1 MVAEM
6 AQSPVESVAEVHNSL
21 AQENGKLDKGPVKDE
36 SIIFGSHGGVG
47 ELVNGKESNVS
58 NANLPK
64 DVGEEWP
71 EPRVIHN
78 FYFIRHRQYDDPKIR
93 AKIDLTDREIQRRN
107 QARMQ
112 LMDELRAKR
121 GVRGDLAAQLR
132 SLKTEGR
139 QYKSVMDDKRKEM
152 EPLHQALGKLRTT
165 NNARSGGICSSE
177 EELDDLIRSL
187 QYRIQHE
194 IIPLSEEKQILREI
208 KQLEGTREKVMAN
221 AAMRAKIQESMGK
234 KEDIQDQ
241 VKLMGS
247 DLDGVKKESQ
257 AVWAK
262 ISHLEGKVKALD
274 EEIEALQQEVNDVA
288 EKRDKAFANIKE
300 LRKQRDE
307 GNAYFF
313 QYRALLNEAKAMSV
327 KKDVQGLKELS
338 NSEVEKYMTL
348 WNNNKAFRD
357 DYEKRLLQSLDMRQL
372 SRDGRIRNP
381 DEKPLVVAETSVPSE
396 PEIVAKP
403 NVKQSKGD
411 SKSASQKDT
420 LPTQKVQK
428 EAAKKE
434 TEDTADFEIPVVEK
448 PASEKKVDEAKL
460 REMKK
465 EEDRAKAREG
475 MERKRKKEEAKV
487 AKAALRAE
495 KQRKALEEKK
505 GRSKNNNKPGASG
518 TATTEESA
526 VAEVEEAENADVNVE
541 APVEA
546 PTPAKP
552 RVRKEN
558 TVKYRSRARGPE
570 SLPKAILK
578 RKKSTN
584 YWVWA
589 APAAAVVLLIL
600 VLVYYYLQ

>member
-1 MVAEM
+1 M
-6 AQSPVESVAEVHNSL
+6 AQAPVESVTEVHKSL
-21 AQENGKLDKGPVKDE
+21 AQESGKLDNGPVKDE
-36 SIIFGSHGGVG
+36 SIKFGSDGGGG
-47 ELVNGKESNVS
+47 ELVNGKENNVS

-78 FYFIRHRQYDDPKIR
+78 FYFVRHRQYDDPKIK

-107 QARMQ
+107 QTRMQ
-112 LMDELRAKR
+112 LTDELRAKR
-121 GVRGDLAAQLR
+121 AVRGDLAAQLR

-152 EPLHQALGKLRTT
+152 EPLQQALGKLRTT

-187 QYRIQHE
+187 QYRIQHLS
-194 IIPLSEEKQILREI
+194 IPLSEEKQILREI

-221 AAMRAKIQESMGK
+221 AAMIAKIQESMGK
-234 KEDIQDQ
+234 KEVIQDQ

-247 DLDGVKKESQ
+247 NLDGVKKENQ

-262 ISHLEGKVKALD
+262 ISHLEGKVKAID
-274 EEIEALQQEVNDVA
+274 EEIDALQQEVKDVT
-288 EKRDKAFANIKE
+288 EKRDKAFANLKE

-307 GNAYFF
+307 GNAHFY
-313 QYRALLNEAKAMSV
+313 QYRALLNEAKAISI

-338 NSEVEKYMTL
+338 NAEVEKYMTL

-372 SRDGRIRNP
+372 SGDGRIRNP
-381 DEKPLVVAETSVPSE
+381 DEKPLVAAETLVPSE

-403 NVKQSKGD
+403 NVKLSQGD

-428 EAAKKE
+428 EATKKE
-434 TEDTADFEIPVVEK
+434 TEDTAHFEIHAVEK
-448 PASEKKVDEAKL
+448 PAPEKKVDEAKL

-465 EEDRAKAREG
+465 EKDRAKAIEG
-475 MERKRKKEEAKV
+475 MERKRKKEEAKA

-495 KQRKALEEKK
+495 KQRKAIEEKK

-546 PTPAKP
+546 PTPAKSK
-552 RVRKEN
+552 VRKEK
-558 TVKYRSRARGPE
+558 TVKFRSRARGQE

-589 APAAAVVLLIL
+589 APAAMVVLLIL
-600 VLVYYYLQ
+600 ILVYYYLQ

>member
-1 MVAEM
+1 
-6 AQSPVESVAEVHNSL
+6 
-21 AQENGKLDKGPVKDE
+21 
-36 SIIFGSHGGVG
+36 
-47 ELVNGKESNVS
+47 
-58 NANLPK
+58 
-64 DVGEEWP
+64 
-71 EPRVIHN
+71 
-78 FYFIRHRQYDDPKIR
+78 
-93 AKIDLTDREIQRRN
+93 
-107 QARMQ
+107 
-112 LMDELRAKR
+112 
-121 GVRGDLAAQLR
+121 
-132 SLKTEGR
+132 
-139 QYKSVMDDKRKEM
+139 
-152 EPLHQALGKLRTT
+152 
-165 NNARSGGICSSE
+165 
-177 EELDDLIRSL
+177 
-187 QYRIQHE
+187 
-194 IIPLSEEKQILREI
+194 
-208 KQLEGTREKVMAN
+208 
-221 AAMRAKIQESMGK
+221 
-234 KEDIQDQ
+234 
-241 VKLMGS
+241 
-247 DLDGVKKESQ
+247 
-257 AVWAK
+257 
-262 ISHLEGKVKALD
+262 
-274 EEIEALQQEVNDVA
+274 
-288 EKRDKAFANIKE
+288 
-300 LRKQRDE
+300 
-307 GNAYFF
+307 
-313 QYRALLNEAKAMSV
+313 
-327 KKDVQGLKELS
+327 
-338 NSEVEKYMTL
+338 MTL

-403 NVKQSKGD
+403 NVKQSKGE

-495 KQRKALEEKK
+495 KQRKEIIYGTYFFTITVLLAINLELIWLFLDWFQALEEKK

-526 VAEVEEAENADVNVE
+526 VAEAEESENADVNVE

-600 VLVYYYLQ
+600 VLIYYYLQWRDVDNFLLHEREGVKLGL